1 MKKES
6 NLSGIY
12 RERV

>member
-6 NLSGIY
+6 NIRGIY